1 MKIVL
6 IGGCNIPGFGGV
18 ESYMMNLARELS
30 NQGHKATIVCCS
42 EKSYETTIDDVCVIH
57 KACPKQSIFTFP
69 TLFIKSIGYILKN
82 RKNIDV
88 VNLKCDQLLMG
99 SVLNEQGVFPAY
111 HMSKTHW
118 ISVAL
123 DGSVQEDKVKWLL
136 DLSYDLTN
144 KKIKKKKEEV
154 K

>member
-1 MKIVL
+1 MNRKEL
-6 IGGCNIPGFGGV
+6 
-18 ESYMMNLARELS
+18 ESYIVDKYSIEPEYPWVKMPTFAVFRHS
-30 NQGHKATIVCCS
+30 NNKKWFAVVMTITKDKLGFDS
-42 EKSYETTIDDVCVIH
+42 ME
-57 KACPKQSIFTFP
+57 
-69 TLFIKSIGYILKN
+69 
-82 RKNIDV
+82 NIDV

-99 SVLNEQGVFPAY
+99 SVLNEQGIFPAY

-123 DGSVQEDKVKWLL
+123 DGSAQEDKVKWLL

>member
-1 MKIVL
+1 MNRQKLEQHITEKYSIEPEYPWQSAPTFAVFRHSNNKKWFAVIMTITKDKL
-6 IGGCNIPGFGGV
+6 GFD
-18 ESYMMNLARELS
+18 SRE
-30 NQGHKATIVCCS
+30 
-42 EKSYETTIDDVCVIH
+42 
-57 KACPKQSIFTFP
+57 
-69 TLFIKSIGYILKN
+69 
-82 RKNIDV
+82 NIDV

-99 SVLNEQGVFPAY
+99 SVLNEQGIFPAY

>member
-1 MKIVL
+1 MNRQKLEQL
-6 IGGCNIPGFGGV
+6 ITEKYGV
-18 ESYMMNLARELS
+18 EPEYPWQSAPLFAVFRHS
-30 NQGHKATIVCCS
+30 NNKKWFAVIMTITKDKLGFDS
-42 EKSYETTIDDVCVIH
+42 TE
-57 KACPKQSIFTFP
+57 
-69 TLFIKSIGYILKN
+69 
-82 RKNIDV
+82 NIDI
-88 VNLKCDQLLMG
+88 VNLKCDPLMN
-99 SVLNEQGVFPAY
+99 VTTEKGVFPAY

>member
-1 MKIVL
+1 MNRKELESYIADKY
-6 IGGCNIPGFGGV
+6 GV
-18 ESYMMNLARELS
+18 EPEYPWQSAPTFAVFRHS
-30 NQGHKATIVCCS
+30 NNKKWFAVVMTITKDKLGFDS
-42 EKSYETTIDDVCVIH
+42 ME
-57 KACPKQSIFTFP
+57 
-69 TLFIKSIGYILKN
+69 
-82 RKNIDV
+82 NIDV

-99 SVLNEQGVFPAY
+99 SVLNEQGIFPAY

-123 DGSVQEDKVKWLL
+123 DGSVEEDKVKWLV

-154 K
+154 I

>member
-1 MKIVL
+1 MMRKEL
-6 IGGCNIPGFGGV
+6 
-18 ESYMMNLARELS
+18 ESYIVDKYSVEPEYPWAKMPTFAVFRHS
-30 NQGHKATIVCCS
+30 NNKKWFAVIMTITKDKLGLDS
-42 EKSYETTIDDVCVIH
+42 TES
-57 KACPKQSIFTFP
+57 
-69 TLFIKSIGYILKN
+69 
-82 RKNIDV
+82 IDV
-88 VNLKCDQLLMG
+88 VNLKCDPLMNVTTEKG
-99 SVLNEQGVFPAY
+99 IFPAY

-154 K
+154 I

>member
-1 MKIVL
+1 MNRQKLEQL
-6 IGGCNIPGFGGV
+6 ITEKYSIEPEYPWQSAPTFAVFRHSNNKKWFAVVMTITKDKLGLD
-18 ESYMMNLARELS
+18 SRE
-30 NQGHKATIVCCS
+30 
-42 EKSYETTIDDVCVIH
+42 
-57 KACPKQSIFTFP
+57 
-69 TLFIKSIGYILKN
+69 
-82 RKNIDV
+82 NIDV